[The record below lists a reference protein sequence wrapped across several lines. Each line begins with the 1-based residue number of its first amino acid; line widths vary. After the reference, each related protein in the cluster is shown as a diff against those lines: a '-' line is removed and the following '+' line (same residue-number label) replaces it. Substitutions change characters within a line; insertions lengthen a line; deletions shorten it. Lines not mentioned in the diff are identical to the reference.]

1 MAAVQV
7 VAWIDGAVELEVIG
21 MLGDPALGG
30 VALAVLFAGLFVELG
45 IGGGGVGLGSD
56 ELGRERDDAVVAV
69 GDDGGG
75 DHGVEVLGGCAAR
88 LADVLAGG
96 SPADAIFSLAS

>member
-7 VAWIDGAVELEVIG
+7 VARIDGAVELEVIG

-75 DHGVEVLGGCAAR
+75 DHGVEVLGGVQR
-88 LADVLAGG
+88 D
-96 SPADAIFSLAS
+96 